1 MKLKLLIIFIV
12 TVLFFFAFGY
22 YREKFSQRNNLDR
35 SITKTITKIENVSE
49 SFYDEEGFAKLSTEN
64 FDENTGD
71 KLEDF
76 LNSSL
81 NRMIE
86 ISNDNFKRIE
96 ESGINQILD
105 PIWMKDKSNH
115 KNIPLILDEMRE
127 SARITYEETF
137 EYRSEVLIDFK
148 KLTSDS
154 RSIEIVEEKI
164 LKTRPLDKRIYE
176 LNLEVIKGYSEY
188 SYFLIEKIDSWV
200 PYENTFTFYSDEDLN
215 KFNVLVEKIIKIED
229 EALQFVKTMNEEN
242 IQSVKELM
250 WP

>member
-1 MKLKLLIIFIV
+1 MKLKSLNIFIV

-35 SITKTITKIENVSE
+35 TINKIENVSE
-49 SFYDEEGFAKLSTEN
+49 SFYDEEGFVKLSTEN

-76 LNSSL
+76 LNSAL
-81 NRMIE
+81 NGIIK
-86 ISNDNFKRIE
+86 ISNDQFKRIE
-96 ESGINQILD
+96 KSGINQIFD
-105 PIWMKDKSNH
+105 PIWMKDTSNH

-127 SARITYEETF
+127 SARIAYEETF
-137 EYRSEVLIDFK
+137 EYRSELLIDYK

-154 RSIEIVEEKI
+154 KSIEYMEEKI

-176 LNLEVIKGYSEY
+176 LNLEIVEGYSEF
-188 SYFLIEKIDSWV
+188 SYFLIEKIASWV

-215 KFNVLVEKIIKIED
+215 KFNALVEKIVKIED

-242 IQSVKELM
+242 IQSGKELM